1 MNIFQQGRIAA
12 CGDIFYPAALRPPH
26 FFTIHS
32 SLFLPLQGE
41 RQTPPPPA
49 GAPPLLGEAW
59 ASPAPTA
66 LHQTAGDVVGATL
79 EVARKKAPLVR
90 GGLK

>member
-41 RQTPPPPA
+41 RQTPPPLW
-49 GAPPLLGEAW
+49 GT
-59 ASPAPTA
+59 SP
-66 LHQTAGDVVGATL
+66 
-79 EVARKKAPLVR
+79 VR
-90 GGLK
+90 GGMGKPRPYGLASDCR